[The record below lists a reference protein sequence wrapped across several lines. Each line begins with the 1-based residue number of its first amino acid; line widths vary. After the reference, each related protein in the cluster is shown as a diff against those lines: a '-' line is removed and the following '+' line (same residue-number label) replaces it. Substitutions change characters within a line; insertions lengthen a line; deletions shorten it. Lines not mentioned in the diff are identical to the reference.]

1 MYTIISVRMF
11 LAAGVELGSMD
22 DDEVRVPS
30 ALPSYNE
37 AVSRLDAGLSR
48 QVETTFGPE
57 VITGPVRDEP
67 PPDYTDL
74 RKHVPTSRR
83 VHSWEIF
90 DCNMACSCLIIRCM
104 WCGSVSRIWPLGE
117 DFGGGHINAYV
128 IGRRDLK
135 SFGANPALRSFAPV
149 VMWCDGLCY
158 EN

>member
-22 DDEVRVPS
+22 DDEARVPS

-104 WCGSVSRIWPLGE
+104 
-117 DFGGGHINAYV
+117 
-128 IGRRDLK
+128 
-135 SFGANPALRSFAPV
+135 
-149 VMWCDGLCY
+149 
-158 EN
+158 